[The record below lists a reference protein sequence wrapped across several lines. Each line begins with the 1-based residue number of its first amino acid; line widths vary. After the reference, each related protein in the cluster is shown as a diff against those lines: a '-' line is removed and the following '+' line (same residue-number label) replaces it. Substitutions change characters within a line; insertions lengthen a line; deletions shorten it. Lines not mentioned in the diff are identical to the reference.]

1 MGLQT
6 RDKVYIH
13 EHLTKPQSD
22 LYFRAKDVMKEASY
36 KYIWTRDQKIYI
48 RYNETSKPTNIES
61 EADLLKIVSEPGD
74 STANVTSIAAV
85 PDLRRGRLRSEHK
98 QQINSA
104 GQR

>member
-1 MGLQT
+1 
-6 RDKVYIH
+6 
-13 EHLTKPQSD
+13 
-22 LYFRAKDVMKEASY
+22 MKEASY
-36 KYIWTRDQKIYI
+36 KYIWTLDQKIYI
-48 RYNETSKPTNIES
+48 CYNETSKPIIES

-104 GQR
+104 GQS

>member
-1 MGLQT
+1 
-6 RDKVYIH
+6 
-13 EHLTKPQSD
+13 
-22 LYFRAKDVMKEASY
+22 MKEATSY
-36 KYIWTRDQKIYI
+36 KYIWTLDQKIYI
-48 RYNETSKPTNIES
+48 CYNETSKPIIES

-85 PDLRRGRLRSEHK
+85 PALRRGRLRSEHN